1 MGLIDALE
9 EGLKRAQGDA
19 ERLLEAAVRSL
30 LTRNRAA
37 SARHSRAD
45 TQSRVG

>member
-19 ERLLEAAVRSL
+19 EQLLDAVVHRLLA
-30 LTRNRAA
+30 
-37 SARHSRAD
+37 
-45 TQSRVG
+45 